1 MIEYIKNEIDG
12 FHKRLGECKLENEK
26 EENEFIAAAEEVLS
40 KCEPAARTDEERHE
54 LAKFCNFLGCWLLVY
69 TYRLKEGRGYYRK
82 ALALHP
88 ESFDIHWE
96 YYTTLEEIVEDEEQ
110 CTPEFIQDAIDCLR
124 FCIDYCDTP
133 ELKRENHIEYRWAE
147 LGRVYMA
154 AKDYRS
160 ARDCFEKSLAIMPD
174 YKVGGLLKKAKR
186 LGNPVLRFFDGIFSV
201 FRRKK

>member
-1 MIEYIKNEIDG
+1 MLEYIKNEIDG
-12 FHKRLGECKLENEK
+12 FHKRLGECKLENER
-26 EENEFIAAAEEVLS
+26 EENDFIAAAEEVLS
-40 KCEPAARTDEERHE
+40 KCEPVAQTDEERHE
-54 LAKFCNFLGCWLLVY
+54 LAKFCNFLGCWLMVF
-69 TYRLKEGRGYYRK
+69 TYRLKEGRRYYQK

-96 YYTTLEEIVEDEEQ
+96 YFTTLEEIVEDKEQ

-147 LGRVYMA
+147 LGRVYMT

-160 ARDCFEKSLAIMPD
+160 ARECFERSLAITPD
-174 YKVGGLLKKAKR
+174 YIVGGLLKKAKR
-186 LGNPVLRFFDGIFSV
+186 LENPVLRFFDRLFSV

>member
-1 MIEYIKNEIDG
+1 MLEYIKNEIDG
-12 FHKRLGECKLENEK
+12 FHKRLGECKLENER
-26 EENEFIAAAEEVLS
+26 EENDFIAAAEEVLS
-40 KCEPAARTDEERHE
+40 KCEPVARTDEERHE
-54 LAKFCNFLGCWLLVY
+54 LAKFCNFLGCWLMVF
-69 TYRLKEGRGYYRK
+69 TYRLKEGRRYYQK

-96 YYTTLEEIVEDEEQ
+96 YFTTLEEIVEDKEQ

-147 LGRVYMA
+147 LGRVYMT

-160 ARDCFEKSLAIMPD
+160 ARECFERSLAITPD

-186 LGNPVLRFFDGIFSV
+186 LENPVLRFFDGLFSV